1 MKKCSDCKENK
12 EESEFYKTS
21 KTGGLRSYCKT
32 CSKIRSRKYLKEN
45 PERERQHQQTYRDS
59 HRDQLNAW
67 FVEWRK
73 KNATRAK
80 EISSKARAKRKQALG
95 DTTLPVGFWDALL
108 DFYGWACLS
117 CDSDASLELDHVLPI
132 AKGGKHTVDNFQIL
146 CRSCNARKATKSTDY
161 RKGRIF
167 K

>member
-1 MKKCSDCKENK
+1 MKKCSDCKVDKPEN
-12 EESEFYKTS
+12 EFYKTS

-45 PERERQHQQTYRDS
+45 PERERQHQQTYRDK
-59 HRDQLNAW
+59 HREQLNAW
-67 FVEWRK
+67 FVEWRR
-73 KNATRAK
+73 KNNSRAK
-80 EISSKARAKRKQALG
+80 EISAKARAKRKEALG
-95 DTTLPVGFWDALL
+95 DFDLPAGFWDVLL
-108 DFYGWACLS
+108 DFYNGVCLS
-117 CDSDASLELDHVLPI
+117 CGSDGKLELDHVLPL
-132 AKGGKHTVDNFQIL
+132 AKGGTHSIENFQIL